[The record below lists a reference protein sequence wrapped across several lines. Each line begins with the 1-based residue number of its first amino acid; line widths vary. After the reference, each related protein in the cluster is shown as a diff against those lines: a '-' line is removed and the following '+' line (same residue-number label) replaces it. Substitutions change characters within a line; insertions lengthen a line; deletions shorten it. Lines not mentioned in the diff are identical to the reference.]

1 MGIRIDG
8 ASDLINATDGSLT
21 IEGQSVNTTGIITAS
36 GGVKVGSAATIHS
49 TGQFNIGV
57 AATIFANGNATFSGI
72 ATVGSNVNVGNNL
85 QVGVAGTTITTTNA
99 GTASSVGI
107 GTAAPTQKLHL
118 SSPTGDVYLHVDTNV
133 NGGMILHYQGNQRGL
148 VANDSAFS
156 GNATD
161 FTFAA
166 KNNLV
171 MRAGSSYAHIAKL
184 TADGKFL
191 MGNGSTYGSGEM
203 QIFHDSQYLLDVST
217 FSADANG
224 PIQSFYKS
232 RNATIGS
239 ATIVQDG
246 DSLGKIRFLGND
258 GANSRTAVEITS
270 EVDGTPG
277 TNDMPGRLLIRTT
290 TDGGQTTYDA
300 LTITNAGK
308 MHTNYGTQDLGEF
321 VIRPRANDATAIL
334 ALQRFDS
341 NGAMENG
348 EIMGQVDFCGNDNN
362 YISGVTSCRASIRGV
377 AQNTSSAARMEF
389 HVGHN
394 LTGLAEAMRI
404 IADRSIYI
412 GTTTQVSGGG
422 SGGVDGAEF
431 YAGNASELRCGI
443 NGTGNSTQIRFY
455 NGNGEV
461 GAIRTNASATTY
473 NTSSDYRL
481 KENAAAITDGIVRV
495 KTLKPY
501 RFNFKS
507 DAGKTVDGFFA
518 HEVTAVPEAI
528 SGTKDQVAT
537 ADDVKVGNG
546 TTVGDPLYQSIDQSK
561 LVPLLTAALQE
572 AIAKIETL
580 ETKVAALESA

>member
-1 MGIRIDG
+1 MTVIRPTSITGI
-8 ASDLINATDGSLT
+8 TSLT
-21 IEGQSVNTTGIITAS
+21 CTSDSLAIHNSSGALIQNLVSGGITTVTGLTAS
-36 GGVKVGSAATIHS
+36 GIS
-49 TGQFNIGV
+49 TLTGGINIGT

-72 ATVGSNVNVGNNL
+72 TTIGGNLVVGS
-85 QVGVAGTTITTTNA
+85 AGTTITTTNA

-171 MRAGSSYAHIAKL
+171 LRAGSSYAHLAKL

-191 MGNGSTYGSGEM
+191 LGHSATFGSGEM
-203 QIFHDSQYLLDVST
+203 QIFHDSQYLLDVSQ

-258 GANSRTAVEITS
+258 GANSRTAAEITS

-290 TDGGQTTYDA
+290 SDGGQTTYDA
-300 LTITNAGK
+300 LTITNEGK
-308 MHTNYGTQDLGEF
+308 VHTNYGTQSLGHL
-321 VIRPRANDATAIL
+321 VVRPRSNNETAIL
-334 ALQRFDS
+334 ALERYDS

-348 EIMGQVDFCGNDNN
+348 EIMGQLDFCGNDNN
-362 YISGVTSCRASIRGV
+362 YVGGAQTARVSIRGV

-394 LTGLAEAMRI
+394 LTGIAEAMRI
-404 IADRSIYI
+404 IADRSVYI
-412 GTTTQVSGGG
+412 GTTSQISSAGTN
-422 SGGVDGAEF
+422 GAEF

-455 NGNGEV
+455 NDNGEV
-461 GAIRTNASATTY
+461 GSIKTNGSATTY

-561 LVPLLTAALQE
+561 IVPLLTAALQE
-572 AIAKIETL
+572 AIAKIKTL